1 MAEKEFQIASRLRT
15 LTSEMRLLERDLKSG
30 TISDDAALQEF
41 RHALDE
47 VRMTSW
53 TASELHHA
61 QPGRKELLASF
72 LAAERIRRFAQM
84 MRDLSLDMEQEDVR
98 WESGGIQTLYDAVT
112 LLQSRSTASSATIA
126 PTFAISRTSSADLA
140 KYRFRHRRLVCH
152 ALMAGR
158 QTLQRG
164 INPALLVRDVCQL

>member
-1 MAEKEFQIASRLRT
+1 
-15 LTSEMRLLERDLKSG
+15 MRLLERELKTG

-61 QPGRKELLASF
+61 RPGRKELLASF

-112 LLQSRSTASSATIA
+112 LLQSRLDRLIRDHRAN
-126 PTFAISRTSSADLA
+126 
-140 KYRFRHRRLVCH
+140 FRNLKDE
-152 ALMAGR
+152 
-158 QTLQRG
+158 QR
-164 INPALLVRDVCQL
+164 

>member
-1 MAEKEFQIASRLRT
+1 MAEKGFQIASRLRT
-15 LTSEMRLLERDLKSG
+15 LTSELRLLERDLKSG

-47 VRMTSW
+47 IRMTSW

-84 MRDLSLDMEQEDVR
+84 MRDLSLDMEQEDVS

-112 LLQSRSTASSATIA
+112 LLQSRLDRL
-126 PTFAISRTSSADLA
+126 ISDHRAMIDACRTH
-140 KYRFRHRRLVCH
+140 F
-152 ALMAGR
+152 AGR
-158 QTLQRG
+158 VGHAPLPRRC
-164 INPALLVRDVCQL
+164 VRWPTGATGPRPRSARPSPGNRSGSSF

>member
-1 MAEKEFQIASRLRT
+1 MADKGFQIASRLRT
-15 LTSEMRLLERDLKSG
+15 LTAELRLLERDLKSG

-47 VRMTSW
+47 IRMTSW

-84 MRDLSLDMEQEDVR
+84 IRDLSIDLEHQDVS
-98 WESGGIQTLYDAVT
+98 WESGGIQTLFDSVSV
-112 LLQSRSTASSATIA
+112 LQSRLDHLIREHRAT
-126 PTFAISRTSSADLA
+126 
-140 KYRFRHRRLVCH
+140 FRNLKDEQ
-152 ALMAGR
+152 G
-158 QTLQRG
+158 
-164 INPALLVRDVCQL
+164 